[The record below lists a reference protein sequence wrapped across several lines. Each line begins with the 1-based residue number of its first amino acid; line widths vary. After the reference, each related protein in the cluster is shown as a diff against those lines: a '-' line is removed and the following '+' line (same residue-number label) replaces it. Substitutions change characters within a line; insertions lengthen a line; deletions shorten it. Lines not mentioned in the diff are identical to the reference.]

1 LFWLELKFNT
11 HGRHMSLQWNDGYK
25 IGDEDIDA
33 QHQQLFKLVNTV
45 LAAKDKGTLTNCA
58 MALFQYTREHFAH
71 EEQLMK
77 RLQYPAM
84 TAHKAQHES
93 LISRLSEVAARI
105 ANNTLDHQVLEAFLS
120 DWLLNHIATSDVKL
134 AAYIHANV
142 E

>member
-1 LFWLELKFNT
+1 
-11 HGRHMSLQWNDGYK
+11 MSLQWNDRYK
-25 IGDEDIDA
+25 IGDEEIDA
-33 QHQQLFKLVNTV
+33 QHQQLFRLVNTV
-45 LAAKDKGTLTNCA
+45 LAAKDKETLTACA

-84 TAHKAQHES
+84 AGHLAQHES
-93 LISRLSEVAARI
+93 LITRLSEVAARI
-105 ANNTLDHQVLEAFLS
+105 ANGTLDHRVLEAFLS